1 MLFTDSRSPTNPPS
15 PAVVSQ
21 EAVRRLPRWALVLLC
36 VAYVSAGYLGRE
48 PWKSADMAAF
58 GVMRDMALGYSSWW
72 QPSLAGV
79 PAEVSA
85 LLPYWLG
92 AWAIQIG
99 SGWLPMHLAARIPFA
114 LLLGVT
120 LMATWYGIY
129 YLARRP
135 AAQPVPFAFG
145 GEAQPTD
152 YARCLADGGL
162 LALIA
167 MLGLAQLSH
176 ETTPSVVQL
185 AGVSLL
191 FYAAA
196 ASSYRFLIPL
206 LAAMLACLS
215 LALSGAP
222 ALGLGLAAVAGLVR
236 TVQVDDRTALAKGLV
251 LVFAGVAASAVAL
264 LLGLWPKQW
273 GAWPTDLAA
282 WRSLGRLF
290 LWFTWPAWPLALIS
304 VWKWRAWV
312 RSLHIGLPLG
322 LLLLVAGVTLF
333 RSSPDRI
340 LLLSLPALACL
351 AAFALPTLQR
361 SVTALID
368 WFTVLFF
375 SVSGVSVWKW
385 RAWVRSLHIG
395 LPLVMVLLVAGVT
408 LFRTSPDRI
417 LLLSLPALACLAA
430 FALPTLQRSVTAL
443 IDWFTV
449 LFFSVSGV
457 SVWVVWIAMQT
468 GSPPK
473 IAANVQRLAPGFEI
487 SFSIATFLIAVCAT
501 LAWAWLV
508 KWRAGRHRA
517 ALWKS
522 LVLPAGGAALTW
534 LLLMTLWMP
543 LLDFAR
549 SYAPL
554 ARLVAQRMGP
564 TECVQ
569 TLGLSFG
576 QTAAF
581 SYHANLRL
589 KPLTGETQCPWLI
602 VDADAVSTLAAL
614 TPMGQWIL
622 RATMRR
628 PSDDN
633 EDVLLFQRN
642 AP

>member
-1 MLFTDSRSPTNPPS
+1 MLFKDSRSPSNPPS

-36 VAYVSAGYLGRE
+36 VAYVLAGYLGRE

-58 GVMRDMALGYSSWW
+58 GVMRDIALGYSSWW
-72 QPSLAGV
+72 QPSLAGI
-79 PAEVSA
+79 PADIPA

-99 SGWLPMHLAARIPFA
+99 GGWLPMHLAARIPFA

-185 AGVSLL
+185 AGVALL
-191 FYAAA
+191 FYATA
-196 ASSYRFLIPL
+196 ASSQRGVVPL
-206 LAAMLACLS
+206 LVSVLACLV

-222 ALGLGLAAVAGLVR
+222 VLGLALAIAAGLVR
-236 TVQVDDRTALAKGLV
+236 AVQVNDTAALTKGLI
-251 LVFAGVAASAVAL
+251 LVSAGVIASAIAII
-264 LLGLWPKQW
+264 LGMWPKQW
-273 GAWPTDLAA
+273 GVWPADLAA

-290 LWFTWPAWPLALIS
+290 LWFTWPAWPLALI
-304 VWKWRAWV
+304 A
-312 RSLHIGLPLG
+312 
-322 LLLLVAGVTLF
+322 
-333 RSSPDRI
+333 
-340 LLLSLPALACL
+340 
-351 AAFALPTLQR
+351 
-361 SVTALID
+361 
-368 WFTVLFF
+368 
-375 SVSGVSVWKW
+375 VWKW

-395 LPLVMVLLVAGVT
+395 LPLVMVLLVASVT

-430 FALPTLQRSVTAL
+430 FALPTLQRSMTAL

-449 LFFSVSGV
+449 LFFSASGV

-473 IAANVQRLAPGFEI
+473 IAANVQRLAPGFQI

-522 LVLPAGGAALTW
+522 LVLPAGGAALSW

-554 ARLVAQRMGP
+554 ARLVAQRVGP

-589 KPLTGETQCPWLI
+589 KPLTGETLCPWLI
-602 VDADAVSTLAAL
+602 VDADGVSQLAAL

>member
-1 MLFTDSRSPTNPPS
+1 MLFTDSRSRYNPPS

-21 EAVRRLPRWALVLLC
+21 EAVRRLPRWALVLVC
-36 VAYVSAGYLGRE
+36 VAYVLAGYIGRE

-79 PAEVSA
+79 PAELPA

-114 LLLGVT
+114 LLLGGT

-145 GEAQPTD
+145 GEAQPAD

-185 AGVSLL
+185 ASAALL
-191 FYAAA
+191 FYATA
-196 ASSYRFLIPL
+196 ASCYRVVMPFLT
-206 LAAMLACLS
+206 AALACLG

-222 ALGLGLAAVAGLVR
+222 ALGLALAIAAGLVR
-236 TVQVDDRTALAKGLV
+236 AMQVNDSAALTKGLV
-251 LVFAGVAASAVAL
+251 LVFAGAAASALAF
-264 LLGLWPKQW
+264 LLGLWPQQW
-273 GAWPTDLAA
+273 GVWPADFAA
-282 WRSLGRLF
+282 WRNLGRLF

-312 RSLHIGLPLG
+312 RSLHIGLPLAMV
-322 LLLLVAGVTLF
+322 LLLAGTALF
-333 RSSPDRI
+333 HASSNRI
-340 LLLSLPALACL
+340 LLLSLPMLACL

-375 SVSGVSVWKW
+375 SVC
-385 RAWVRSLHIG
+385 G
-395 LPLVMVLLVAGVT
+395 LA
-408 LFRTSPDRI
+408 
-417 LLLSLPALACLAA
+417 
-430 FALPTLQRSVTAL
+430 
-443 IDWFTV
+443 
-449 LFFSVSGV
+449 
-457 SVWVVWIAMQT
+457 VWVVWIAMHT

-487 SFSIATFLIAVCAT
+487 SFSTATFLIAVCAT

-554 ARLVAQRMGP
+554 ARLVALRMGP
-564 TECVQ
+564 TACVQ

-589 KPLTGETQCPWLI
+589 QPLTGEVQCPWLI
-602 VDADAVSTLAAL
+602 VDADGVSQLAAL

-642 AP
+642 VP